1 MTWSIVARDPATGQL
16 GLAVTTKF
24 FAVGGL
30 CAYGAGGTG
39 AVATQA
45 FVNPLW
51 GIDALRLLGEGCP
64 ADAALAYLLPT
75 DANAAH
81 RQLHLVDQEGR
92 TAQHTGSACVDW
104 AGHVSGPSVS
114 VAGNMLAGPKV
125 VEATLA
131 TFLARSDLGFA
142 DRLIAALDAGQAEG
156 GDKRGKQS
164 AALKV
169 WGSEP
174 YPILDLRV
182 DDHPEPLAELRRLH
196 EVAHERFLAFMEVLP
211 TRANPAGNPD
221 RSHVDQRSAELVA
234 GRQALAS

>member
-1 MTWSIVARDPATGQL
+1 MTWSIVARDPSTGEL

-30 CAYGAGGTG
+30 CAYGAGNVG

-51 GIDALRLLGEGCP
+51 GVDALWLLAEGCP
-64 ADAALAYLLPT
+64 AESVLANLLPT

-81 RQLHLVDQEGR
+81 RQIHLIDREGR
-92 TAQHTGSACVDW
+92 TARHTGDACVDW
-104 AGHVSGPSVS
+104 AGHVSGPNVS

-131 TFLARSDLGFA
+131 AFLARSDLGFA

-164 AALKV
+164 AALKL
-169 WGSEP
+169 WGGEP
-174 YPILDLRV
+174 YPKLDLRV

-196 EVAHERFLAFMEVLP
+196 EVAHERFIAFMEVLP

-221 RSHVDQRSAELVA
+221 RSHVDRRAAELVA
-234 GRQALAS
+234 GRRAVAR